1 MTRSISVSLRLSP
14 EQHFFYQQA
23 ASYHGLSLSTYLR
36 QVLEQSDSLA
46 YQSSHLQH
54 LISQLSPSQTKGN
67 NPSPSSS
74 STTQHPSPL
83 RSQHDV
89 ILLEML
95 LILRT
100 LTNPD
105 KLAMIRHELN
115 RLGHAY
121 WSPDSQSGE
130 DRHET

>member
-36 QVLEQSDSLA
+36 QVLEQNDSLS
-46 YQSSHLQH
+46 YQSSQLQH
-54 LISQLSPSQTKGN
+54 LISQLSPSQTQGI
-67 NPSPSSS
+67 NPSPPSM
-74 STTQHPSPL
+74 TQHSSPL
-83 RSQHDV
+83 RSKHDV

-100 LTNPD
+100 LTSPD
-105 KLAMIRHELN
+105 KLAMIRHELQ

-121 WSPDSQSGE
+121 WSSPNTSPTIQG
-130 DRHET
+130 